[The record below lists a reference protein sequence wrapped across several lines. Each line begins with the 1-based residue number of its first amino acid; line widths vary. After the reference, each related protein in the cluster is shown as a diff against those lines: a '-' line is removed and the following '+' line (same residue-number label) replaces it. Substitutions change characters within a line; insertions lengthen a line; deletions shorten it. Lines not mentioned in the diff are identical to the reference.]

1 MAGFSGTPL
10 AKKLGIKSEYR
21 VLTLNAPDDL
31 AIELPPDVSLAHI
44 LGGRAD
50 VIVAFFKELAL
61 LEARMKKL
69 ASAIF
74 PAGGLWIAWRKVASK
89 VTTDISADV
98 VREAAFRCRLVD
110 NKVCAIDET
119 WTALRLVWRVE
130 HRRLS

>member
-1 MAGFSGTPL
+1 MAGYSGTPL

-21 VLTLNAPDDL
+21 VLTSNAPDDL

-50 VIVAFFKELAL
+50 AIVAFFKELAL
-61 LEARMKKL
+61 LEARMEKL

-74 PAGGLWIAWRKVASK
+74 PGGGLWIAWPKVVSK

-98 VREAAFRCRLVD
+98 VCQTAF
-110 NKVCAIDET
+110 
-119 WTALRLVWRVE
+119 
-130 HRRLS
+130 